1 MTRKAQLYLYK
12 YQREHFIKEITQIKE
27 LYFERIEPVFADT
40 EGNAK
45 QYEENLHQAASRS
58 IVNGEIDNNDMADLS
73 TWIMEQGYDRY
84 TILEIM
90 KYRTLAMW
98 ISCMCQVWE
107 QQISLFLKKEFKT
120 EQLELVG
127 DKGQPIV
134 DFKIDQL
141 WEIFRQFQVEVK
153 SLQCWSKINEMRQL
167 VNVIKH
173 GGGPSASK
181 LKTIRP
187 DFFDTGNEFM
197 LTDGMTKYGVTLLD
211 TTLTITNQ
219 DFIDYFNAVI
229 QFWTELPERMYEK

>member
-1 MTRKAQLYLYK
+1 
-12 YQREHFIKEITQIKE
+12 
-27 LYFERIEPVFADT
+27 
-40 EGNAK
+40 
-45 QYEENLHQAASRS
+45 LHKAASRS
-58 IVNGEIDNNDMADLS
+58 IVNGEIDNNDRADLS

-107 QQISLFLKKEFKT
+107 QQISLFLKKEFET
-120 EQLELVG
+120 ERLELVG
-127 DKGQPIV
+127 NKGQPIV
-134 DFKIDQL
+134 DFNIEQL

-173 GGGPSASK
+173 GEGRSAST

-187 DFFDTGNEFM
+187 DFFNTGNEFM

-229 QFWTELPERMYEK
+229 QFWTDLPERMYEK